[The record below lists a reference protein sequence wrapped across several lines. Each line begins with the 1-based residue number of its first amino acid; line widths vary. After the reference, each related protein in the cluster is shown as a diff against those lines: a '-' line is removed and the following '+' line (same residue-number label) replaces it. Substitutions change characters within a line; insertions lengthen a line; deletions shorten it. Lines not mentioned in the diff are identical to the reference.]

1 MHITHNQLHA
11 LIRTVLLTEA
21 RNDPDSFLSY
31 VLGSDPGRGIGR
43 NASESRI
50 SMLSAA
56 KMISNPS
63 LGFASIKALADLIV
77 DKGLFRQEGSSE
89 EEQVEAVRAAW
100 EGSLSEDQL
109 TDLIED
115 LEHRLGQS
123 DGEPHGETDE
133 AEENAGDEYSY
144 PPWEDDSHL
153 LNAMRFIHYSYE
165 LPGPTPTE
173 ADAVRFMQPLL
184 DAVPDP
190 YDAEKFAL
198 KEYMRQRSPDAYE
211 FYYGESVPSP
221 WRNWDPRYGE
231 KNEAILK
238 AAVGGYSDDYHS
250 YWERDYPGYERPPL
264 R

>member
-1 MHITHNQLHA
+1 MRPTLSS
-11 LIRTVLLTEA
+11 LIRAVLLTEA
-21 RNDPDSFLSY
+21 RNDPASFLSY

-63 LGFASIKALADLIV
+63 LGFASTKALADLIV
-77 DKGLFRQEGSSE
+77 DKGLFRQEGAAE
-89 EEQVEAVRAAW
+89 EAQVEAVRAAW

-109 TDLIED
+109 TDLVED

-123 DGEPHGETDE
+123 DAESDE
-133 AEENAGDEYSY
+133 AEADSGDEYSY
-144 PPWEDDSHL
+144 PPWEDDSRL
-153 LNAMRFIHYSYE
+153 LNAMRFIHYSYK

-173 ADAVRFMQPLL
+173 ADAAGFMQSLL
-184 DAVPDP
+184 DEVPDP
-190 YDAEKFAL
+190 YDAEKFGL

-211 FYYGESVPSP
+211 FYYGKSVPSP
-221 WRNWDPRYGE
+221 WRNWDPLDGE
-231 KNEAILK
+231 KNKAILN
-238 AAVGGYSDDYHS
+238 ACVGGYSDDYNS
-250 YWERDYPGYERPPL
+250 YWKRDYPDYERPPL